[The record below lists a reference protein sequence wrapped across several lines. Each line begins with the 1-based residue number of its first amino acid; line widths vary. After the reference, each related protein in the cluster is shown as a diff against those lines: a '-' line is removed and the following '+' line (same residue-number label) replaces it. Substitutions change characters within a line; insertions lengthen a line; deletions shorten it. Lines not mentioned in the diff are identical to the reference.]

1 MSTPPAPEAT
11 APSDLPEFP
20 PGVTAA
26 PPAKRTAGRK
36 VKKALGIVVVLVVAF
51 FAFGYYIMDDPSIAE
66 VGNCVHNDGSDSKP
80 DVAIVDCGAANAD
93 FKVLKVV
100 RNSTDDAVCNE
111 VDGVEASYLEKSSDP
126 FVLCLGKNH

>member
-1 MSTPPAPEAT
+1 MSTPPAPGT
-11 APSDLPEFP
+11 TDHPDLPEFP
-20 PGVTAA
+20 PGVSAA
-26 PPAKRTAGRK
+26 PAPERTAGQKLKK
-36 VKKALGIVVVLVVAF
+36 VLGTVVVLVVAF

-80 DVAIVDCGAANAD
+80 KVAIVDCGATNAD

-100 RNSTDDAVCNE
+100 RNTTDDKVCDE
-111 VDGVEASYLEKSSDP
+111 VEGIEASYLEKSSDP